1 MSNYSFQADIKL
13 FNPNATQYNG
23 ENALFLADC
32 AKLAYHNKDKIKQA
46 MLEQLN
52 FTHFHFFSGKS
63 TQAFIAGNDKFIIVA
78 FRGTEGKVQDVLAD
92 AKLKPEAGPIG
103 KNGPIG
109 KLHRGFHD
117 GLHEVWDDTSTD
129 MNMRQFIKQI
139 LDNKQSIWFCGHS
152 LGAALA
158 TIAAAEYI
166 FEGNDTDGNEDA
178 VKGIYTIGQP
188 RVGNDEFAEAFDEIL
203 GEKCFR
209 FVNNNDVVTR
219 IPPPG
224 IILDYTHVGQE
235 LYLDR
240 KGKLQ
245 DSIPWWKKFW
255 DRLNGVRKDI
265 GKIGL
270 DALADHG
277 SQKYVELIKDNRS
290 VTISKL

>member
-1 MSNYSFQADIKL
+1 MSSYSFQADINL
-13 FNPNATQYNG
+13 FNPNTTRYNG

-32 AKLAYHNKDKIKQA
+32 AKLAYHNEENIKQA
-46 MLEQLN
+46 MQEQLN
-52 FTHFHFFSGKS
+52 FNNFRFFSGKS
-63 TQAFIAGNDKFIIVA
+63 TQAFIAGNDKMIIVA

-139 LDNKQSIWFCGHS
+139 QNNKQSIWFCGHS

-158 TIAAAEYI
+158 TIAAAEYV
-166 FEGNDTDGNEDA
+166 FGGNDADA
-178 VKGIYTIGQP
+178 VNGIYTIGQP
-188 RVGNDEFAEAFDEIL
+188 RVGDDEFAEAFDAIL

-219 IPPPG
+219 LPLPG

-240 KGKLQ
+240 NGKLQ

-265 GKIGL
+265 GKIGI

-277 SQKYVELIKDNRS
+277 SKRYVELIRDNRL
-290 VTISKL
+290 VTIDRS